1 MNSSLR
7 CTFLVAIA
15 ITFLPT
21 AVLSFCVSSLSSNH
35 RRKLLFGILS
45 LQEHALQN
53 GHENDDV
60 ASASYGLYVHIP
72 YCRRRCNYCDFA
84 IVPIGGGS
92 ASVDRRNAGF
102 QKMDDKYKTAVL
114 NEINVI
120 RKTSNN
126 KKKIHLQSI
135 YFGGGTPSLAP
146 LETLQDIMHS
156 IYKSNNSPF
165 YINNNNISDNDTEI
179 TIEMDPGTFDV
190 SYLQSIKQ
198 IGFNRISLGVQ
209 SFDNT
214 ILENLGR
221 VHRAHDVYASIEMIH
236 QVFGPTANYSIDLI
250 SGVPG
255 LTLAKWCETL
265 YEAAV
270 KLYPR
275 PNHISCYDL
284 QVEEGTM
291 FGSWYRDERREDAEE
306 DGGVQQVQL
315 ALQGRKNTTSS
326 RPPLPSAEDCAFMYS
341 YASGYLRS
349 VGYEH
354 YEISSYAYKRSDGS
368 QQHQRS
374 KHNQI
379 YWAYNGQ
386 WYAVGLG
393 GTSNVNGVR
402 YARPRAL
409 SDYIKW
415 TESLIDNNSSP
426 PPWLYKASTDD
437 NVDDDDSED
446 DIDNLLDIVMTR
458 LRTSQGLDLDWIVKH
473 EKYDISHV
481 EAILRGFDLAI
492 ELGLGVKDD
501 VSITSMG
508 TDTDDGK
515 QQRYGSIRLTDSKGF
530 LFSNNI
536 ISNIFLELSELDR
549 SMKDE
554 KLTREE

>member
-1 MNSSLR
+1 
-7 CTFLVAIA
+7 
-15 ITFLPT
+15 
-21 AVLSFCVSSLSSNH
+21 
-35 RRKLLFGILS
+35 
-45 LQEHALQN
+45 
-53 GHENDDV
+53 
-60 ASASYGLYVHIP
+60 
-72 YCRRRCNYCDFA
+72 
-84 IVPIGGGS
+84 
-92 ASVDRRNAGF
+92 
-102 QKMDDKYKTAVL
+102 MDDRYKTAVL

-179 TIEMDPGTFDV
+179 TIEMHPGTFDS

-221 VHRAHDVYASIEMIH
+221 VHRTHDVYASIEMIH

-255 LTLAKWCETL
+255 LTLSKWSETL

-458 LRTSQGLDLDWIVKH
+458 LRTSQGLDLDWIVKY

-501 VSITSMG
+501 ASITSMG
-508 TDTDDGK
+508 SDTDDGK

>member
-1 MNSSLR
+1 M
-7 CTFLVAIA
+7 FLIAIA
-15 ITFLPT
+15 TFLPT
-21 AVLSFCVSSLSSNH
+21 VVLPFCVSSLSPNH
-35 RRKLLFGILS
+35 RRKLFFDIS
-45 LQEHALQN
+45 LQEHSPQN
-53 GHENDDV
+53 EQNDDV
-60 ASASYGLYVHIP
+60 ASSSYGLYVHIP

-84 IVPIGGGS
+84 IVPIGGS
-92 ASVDRRNAGF
+92 SVDRRSTGF
-102 QKMDDKYKTAVL
+102 QKMDDRYKNAVL

-120 RKTSNN
+120 RETSQN
-126 KKKIHLQSI
+126 KKIHLQSI

-146 LETLQDIMHS
+146 LKTLQDIMHS
-156 IYKSNNSPF
+156 IYKSNKSPF
-165 YINNNNISDNDTEI
+165 YINNNISDNDTEI
-179 TIEMDPGTFDV
+179 TIEMDPGTFDI

-221 VHRAHDVYASIEMIH
+221 VHRAHDVYASIQMIH
-236 QVFGPTANYSIDLI
+236 EVFGPTANYSIDLI

-255 LTLAKWCETL
+255 LTLSKWCETL

-291 FGSWYRDERREDAEE
+291 FFNRYRDERRDDEDR
-306 DGGVQQVQL
+306 GVQQAQHVVQNST
-315 ALQGRKNTTSS
+315 NTAPSH
-326 RPPLPSAEDCAFMYS
+326 PPLPSAEDCAFMYS

-349 VGYEH
+349 RGYEH
-354 YEISSYAYKRSDGS
+354 YEISSYAYKNGGDGS
-368 QQHQRS
+368 KQQQHQRS

-379 YWAYNGQ
+379 YWAYNGH

-409 SDYIKW
+409 SDYVKW
-415 TESLIDNNSSP
+415 TESLMNNNNSSP
-426 PPWLYKASTDD
+426 PPWLYKAPTDD

-473 EKYDISHV
+473 ENYDIPHV

-492 ELGLGVKDD
+492 ELGLGVKDGA
-501 VSITSMG
+501 SITSMG
-508 TDTDDGK
+508 SDTDDGNK
-515 QQRYGSIRLTDSKGF
+515 HCYGSIRLIDSKGF

-536 ISNIFLELSELDR
+536 ISNIFLELSQLD
-549 SMKDE
+549 
-554 KLTREE
+554 